1 MKRALALF
9 LVLTLFQGSLAFPVK
24 SVNDMVITDLDN
36 NTADDYVFG
45 CLKIV
50 SDPWDRG
57 GLYVYE
63 NAKLKWYYHL
73 SSMIRAVAAYDL
85 NSDGKKEV
93 IAACDILVDKGYV
106 YVFDSDGNLKWRRGV
121 PGTAKMV
128 CCYENKLAV
137 HTYGQGE
144 RVIIFDS
151 EGRKLKDLPVSG
163 DISKFEIKDLDN
175 DGDYEMVTAGTA
187 DNKWEHFLVV
197 YDLQGKVLWNY
208 ETPEHI
214 NDFQFHDID
223 GDGTL
228 ETILGVYDAVYV
240 TKGGTLSG
248 KVGIPPA
255 VLHVRI
261 LGDQLLVVNENT
273 MFLIKASDV
282 LNLNGGSVPVTEFFQ
297 LVNSTLNIAVKPKFL
312 FLKDMDADEVDEILV
327 GNGEIFEVHKATEF
341 GPPQLWAVGTAARRP
356 AVTYL
361 VYENLT
367 HNVKMNY
374 PRNWTIN
381 DQLEAPGV
389 VVFTEPQGT
398 AFVDIAITDVTGRA
412 TLEEMTQ
419 ATIEDRKKNV
429 PDFNL
434 LEEGPTT
441 LLKNPAYKIVYTQT
455 VEQVTAKTME
465 IWTLKDNK
473 GYTVTYSARIDRY
486 SNFIEIAQE
495 MVNSFAFIVEKP
507 EITICQVQLD
517 PPGEDNANLN
527 EEWVKICNEGEKDI
541 DMTGW
546 TLLNDV
552 GAYYQFPDGFVLKA
566 GASVIVHTGSGQNTE
581 TDLYWGNPVEV
592 WNNAGD
598 TVTLQDDK
606 GNTVVE
612 HTWTPT

>member
-1 MKRALALF
+1 MKRLLALF

-24 SVNDMVITDLDN
+24 SVNDMVITDLDDN
-36 NTADDYVFG
+36 AADDYVFG

-93 IAACDILVDKGYV
+93 IAACDILVDRGYV
-106 YVFDSDGNLKWRRGV
+106 YVFDGDGNLKWRRGV

-144 RVIIFDS
+144 RVVIFDS
-151 EGRKLKDLPVSG
+151 DGRKLKDLPVNG

-187 DNKWEHFLVV
+187 DRKWEHFLVV
-197 YDLQGKVLWNY
+197 YDLQGKVLWNF

-223 GDGTL
+223 GDGIS

-240 TKGGTLSG
+240 TKGGTLLG

-273 MFLIKASDV
+273 LFLIKASDV
-282 LNLNGGSVPVTEFFQ
+282 LNLNGSSVPVTEFFQ
-297 LVNSTLNIAVKPKFL
+297 LVNSTLAIAVKPKFL
-312 FLKDMDADEVDEILV
+312 FLKDMDADGMDEILV
-327 GNGEIFEVHKATEF
+327 GNGEIFEVHKTGEF
-341 GPPQLWAVGTAARRP
+341 GPPQLWAVGTAARRA

-361 VYENLT
+361 TYENPT
-367 HNVKMNY
+367 HNVKIDY
-374 PRNWTIN
+374 PRNWTMN
-381 DQLEAPGV
+381 GQLEAPGV
-389 VVFTEPQGT
+389 VMFTEPQGT
-398 AFVDIAITDVTGRA
+398 AFVKLSITDVRGEA
-412 TLEEMTQ
+412 TLGEMTQ
-419 ATIEDRKKNV
+419 NTIENRKKNV
-429 PDFNL
+429 PGFNL
-434 LEEGPTT
+434 LEQGPTT
-441 LLKNPAYKIVYTQT
+441 LLKNPAYKIVYTET
-455 VEQVTAKTME
+455 AEQVTVETME
-465 IWTLKDNK
+465 IWTLKGNT

-486 SNFIEIAQE
+486 SNFVEIAQE

-507 EITICQVQLD
+507 LITICQVQLD
-517 PPGEDNANLN
+517 PPGDDNANLN
-527 EEWVKICNEGEKDI
+527 EEWVKICNEGDTDI

-552 GAYYQFPDGFVLKA
+552 GAYYEFPDGFVLKV
-566 GASVIVHTGSGQNTE
+566 GSSVIVHTGSGQNTV

-606 GNTVVE
+606 GDTVVE